1 MAWLIP
7 TFELAREIG
16 DRVEIDAATV
26 GELIDVG
33 VARYGEPFRR
43 ATLGAVLVV
52 NGRSISVL
60 KGRRTPLAAGDSVWL
75 VKAAAGG

>member
-7 TFELAREIG
+7 SFELAREIG

-26 GELIDVG
+26 GELIDEG
-33 VARYGEPFRR
+33 VARYGEPFRE
-43 ATLGAVLVV
+43 ATQGAVLVV

-60 KGRRTPLAAGDSVWL
+60 KGRRTKLAAGDSVWL
-75 VKAAAGG
+75 VNPVAGG